1 MTRLMRLVRPA
12 AAVAVLTVLAAAGAM
27 AAVADE
33 ITVPDA
39 IKQAG
44 KLEIC
49 SDISGPP
56 LGYFDENGKPVGVEI
71 DLGAELAKRLG
82 VTASWNNTQFDGII
96 PALQAKHCDV
106 IMSQLFDKPARREVV
121 DFVDY
126 MKASES
132 ILVDKGNPQQI
143 KSLED
148 LSGRKI
154 AVENGTTIQSLIDEQ
169 NKKFAAAGKPPAQVI
184 VYPKDSDALQAL
196 QFKQVDAYGTTLESA
211 SYFITK
217 APDVFE
223 VSGEPFAQM
232 TVGAAFRKDD
242 QALRNAFAAALEA
255 MQKDGTYLAILKHWN
270 LQGDAYP

>member
-1 MTRLMRLVRPA
+1 MMRSAQKISCALSA
-12 AAVAVLTVLAAAGAM
+12 AAVMAMSHLAATAASAGQ
-27 AAVADE
+27 
-33 ITVPDA
+33 INVPDA

-132 ILVDKGNPQQI
+132 ILVAKGNPQQI
-143 KSLED
+143 KSLDD
-148 LSGRKI
+148 LAGHKI
-154 AVENGTTIQSLIDEQ
+154 AVENGTTIQGLIDEQ

-223 VSGEPFAQM
+223 VSGDPFAQM
-232 TVGAAFRKDD
+232 TVGAAFRKEDT
-242 QALRNAFAAALEA
+242 ALRDAFAAALDS
-255 MQKDGTYLAILKHWN
+255 MQKDGTYAAILKHWN
-270 LQGDAYP
+270 LQGDTYP